1 MKTEQF
7 YIKDHD
13 DFLAAAAYR
22 PAGAIKACAVFVHA
36 YSNWKDEHDYMFCRM
51 ANALADNQTA
61 SLLFDMRGH
70 GESAGLLEDATFETM
85 CKDIAKAAAYAKKEI
100 CPDIYIITAGFSAR
114 LCAEAV
120 GNDAKGY
127 VLLSPAVE
135 IPEELRFLAA
145 HDGEHMHTVLAAHP
159 ERAAAE
165 KAMEQMGMLPR
176 FVTAET
182 VSGDLFACKRFSGTP
197 VSVRTLVF
205 GSGQL
210 PEYGSI
216 FPNSSYCEA
225 KGGGVLFRSPAVIE
239 QMTEQIG
246 QFIESN

>member
-7 YIKDHD
+7 YIRNNE

-22 PAGAIKACAVFVHA
+22 PAGEIRACAVFVHA

-51 ANALADNQTA
+51 ANALAEGHTA

-70 GESAGLLEDATFETM
+70 GESAGLLADATIETM
-85 CKDIAKAAAYAKKEI
+85 CRDIIDAAAYAKKEI
-100 CPDIYIITAGFSAR
+100 CPYIYIITAGFSAR

-120 GNDAKGY
+120 GNNAAGY

-135 IPEELRFLAA
+135 IPDELRFLAA
-145 HDGEHMHTVLAAHP
+145 HDGEPMHTVMAGHP
-159 ERAAAE
+159 QRTTAE
-165 KAMEQMGMLPR
+165 NAMEQMGMLPR

-182 VSGDLFACKRFSGTP
+182 VSGSLFACKAFAGEP
-197 VSVRTLVF
+197 VSARTLVF
-205 GSGQL
+205 SYGQV
-210 PEYGSI
+210 PAYESV
-216 FPNSSYCEA
+216 FPNSRFCPAE
-225 KGGGVLFRSPAVIE
+225 GGGVMFRSPAVIE
-239 QMTEQIG
+239 QITEQIR